1 MSFLNSI
8 IFLENGCLFEKKSRI
23 LQSVFKNRNLNT
35 RTMSR
40 ICEITGKKVMS
51 GNNVSHSNA
60 KSRRKFYP
68 NLHTKKFF
76 IPEEDRF
83 ITLKVSAKGMR
94 IISKKGISIALKDAK
109 DAGHFCG

>member
-1 MSFLNSI
+1 
-8 IFLENGCLFEKKSRI
+8 
-23 LQSVFKNRNLNT
+23 
-35 RTMSR
+35 MSR
-40 ICEITGKKVMS
+40 ICEITGKKVIS
-51 GNNVSHSNA
+51 GNNVSHSHA
-60 KSRRKFYP
+60 KTRRKFYP

-109 DAGHFCG
+109 EAGFYTAK

>member
-1 MSFLNSI
+1 MFFRKIIPYFAIRFSI
-8 IFLENGCLFEKKSRI
+8 QEFKLF
-23 LQSVFKNRNLNT
+23 
-35 RTMSR
+35 TMSR

-51 GNNVSHSNA
+51 GNNVSHSHA

-83 ITLKVSAKGMR
+83 ITLKVSANGMR
-94 IISKKGISIALKDAK
+94 TIAKKGISNALRDAK
-109 DAGHFCG
+109 AKGFYSPTV